1 MKIYSSHFKS
11 DPTACI
17 FGGYVSM
24 AWESHGPWKHD
35 PHAFLFSLTNKENRP
50 TKMCTNTSDGHNAIF
65 CHSSYGPR
73 FGNDLYIAS
82 NANVSRESYSNLG
95 FAYKPPVDYA
105 YESHEAK
112 TFLAGSYKFQ
122 LSEIEVFTNE

>member
-1 MKIYSSHFKS
+1 
-11 DPTACI
+11 
-17 FGGYVSM
+17 M

-35 PHAFLFSLTNKENRP
+35 PQAFLFSLLNKENKH
-50 TKMCTNTSDGHNAIF
+50 TKMCTKTSDGHNAIF
-65 CHSSYGPR
+65 CHTSYGPR

-82 NANVSRESYSNLG
+82 NANTSRESYSNLG
-95 FAYKPPVDYA
+95 FAYKPPVAYI

-122 LSEIEVFTNE
+122 LCEIEVFTKE